1 MSFTGLVPLSTQMEA
16 PGDTDRSPRPAT
28 PTCAGCWSRPP
39 RAIDTPGG
47 GSDPEATEPGS
58 IPAGPVYTW
67 AAQVRLHRRFH
78 TLAATKNKNVP
89 VAAVARELAGFCWGL
104 MTDRTE
110 L

>member
-39 RAIDTPGG
+39 RAIDTPAVG
-47 GSDPEATEPGS
+47 ATLKRRSQGASPQVL
-58 IPAGPVYTW
+58 VYTW